1 MIKDRVKAISL
12 SLIAMSFCCHLS
24 AQFSFQFKERKHDLG
39 DIADTVK
46 VLRHT
51 FQFQNIIDIPVTVRS
66 FTVGCS
72 CMKIVD
78 YTKDS
83 ILAGEWGEVVV
94 ELNTDGMEGPF
105 DKPANMRDSRGRV
118 YLLSLTG
125 NILTPQDTISVESID
140 STKLVG
146 LKPE

>member
-1 MIKDRVKAISL
+1 MVRNRLKAL
-12 SLIAMSFCCHLS
+12 GLTLCAMSLWCQLS

-39 DIADTVK
+39 DIADTIT

-51 FQFQNIIDIPVTVRS
+51 FQFQNIIDIPVAVRS

-72 CMKIVD
+72 CMTIVD

-83 ILAGEWGEVVV
+83 IQAGEWGEVVV

-118 YLLSLTG
+118 YLISLTG
-125 NILTPQDTISVESID
+125 NILTPQDAISTESID
-140 STKLVG
+140 STKVVG
-146 LKPE
+146 LKTE